1 MRLLPALLAPKV
13 VSPQKTRIAV
23 AHMEMTRDLTESQYF
38 SLPLV
43 SSKDRVVGMKAIFVH
58 TNLKNSPVSILTATG
73 QYKLSP
79 KMSTIAAKAFYAA
92 RDRGGY
98 DGDCDGRLGTILKKM
113 RGTPDASSICSE
125 TPEVQGPEHESS
137 KLEILAAKLAKEAL
151 GDLQTLTVNAV
162 EAEFRRARGAVMQAA
177 LSRLGELD

>member
-1 MRLLPALLAPKV
+1 
-13 VSPQKTRIAV
+13 
-23 AHMEMTRDLTESQYF
+23 MTRDLTESQYL

-43 SSKDRVVGMKAIFVH
+43 SSHDRVVGMKAIFVH
-58 TNLKNSPVSILTATG
+58 ANLKNSPVSILTATG

-98 DGDCDGRLGTILKKM
+98 DGDCNGRLGTILKKM

-125 TPEVQGPEHESS
+125 TPEVQGPEHEAS

>member
-1 MRLLPALLAPKV
+1 MLPALLAPKV
-13 VSPQKTRIAV
+13 VSPQKTIIAV

-58 TNLKNSPVSILTATG
+58 ANLKNSPVSILTATG

-113 RGTPDASSICSE
+113 RGVPDASSICSE
-125 TPEVQGPEHESS
+125 TPEVQGTEHESS

-151 GDLQTLTVNAV
+151 GDLQALTVNAV
-162 EAEFRRARGAVMQAA
+162 EAEFRKARGAVMQAA
-177 LSRLGELD
+177 LSRLGDLD